1 MKKLAKILALLI
13 LGTGSLAQAETWE
26 IDPSHSAAQFSIR
39 HLMISNVRGEF
50 SKVTGTLEWDGK
62 NLGAAKL
69 QSSIDVSTVNT
80 REPKRDEHLKSADFL
95 DVAKFPAITF
105 TGKSFAKGGHGKLK
119 VVGDLTLH
127 GVTKSVTLD
136 VEGPSAEAKDPW
148 GNTRIG
154 ASATTKINRKDFG
167 LTWNKALETGGF
179 VVGDELTITLDIE
192 LIRKAAPAA
201 AK

>member
-1 MKKLAKILALLI
+1 MKKLAKIFALLL
-13 LGTGSLAQAETWE
+13 LGTGSLAHADTWE
-26 IDPSHSAAQFSIR
+26 IDPAHSAAGFSVR

-69 QSSIDVSTVNT
+69 QSSIDVASVNT
-80 REPKRDEHLKSADFL
+80 REPKRDEHLKSPDFL

-105 TGKSFAKGGHGKLK
+105 TAKSFAKGSGGKLK

-127 GVTKSVTLD
+127 GVTKSVALD
-136 VEGPSAEAKDPW
+136 VEGPSAEVKDPW

-154 ASATTKINRKDFG
+154 ASATTKLSRKEFG
-167 LTWNKALETGGF
+167 LTFNKALDTGG
-179 VVGDELTITLDIE
+179 VMIGDELNITLDLE
-192 LIRKAAPAA
+192 FVRKAPPAA
-201 AK
+201 K